1 MNKIKSFLGY
11 FWAALGIPIVL
22 VMLLGSNAWVNLI
35 AASGLEV
42 SPWFTGGDVIHTAH
56 GEGWMTEIHEPVFQA
71 LIGERKTGFV
81 QVNWK
86 PLNGAL
92 TIVDE
97 DVDYN
102 ADGQPDFHIRWDVHN
117 AEPELTALQPAVLGL
132 DSFYRFKDD
141 SAAVRV
147 SLRREK

>member
-1 MNKIKSFLGY
+1 MDKIKSFLGY

-22 VMLLGSNAWVNLI
+22 VMLLGSNAWMNLI

-42 SPWFTGGDVIHTAH
+42 SPWFTGGKVAH
-56 GEGWMTEIHEPVFQA
+56 SASGTGWMTEIHEPVFQA

-86 PLNGAL
+86 PLDGAL

-117 AEPELTALQPAVLGL
+117 AEPELTALDDAMLGL
-132 DSFYRFKDD
+132 DSFYRFKDG

-147 SLRREK
+147 TLRNEK